1 MDLETPLQDI
11 HENIQ
16 DINEYA
22 HSKIKIR
29 LIVYIFIALAM
40 YAITIY
46 YIAKDEIGFALP
58 FLGVVVG
65 LGGGFLTSRIY
76 KIKWDKR
83 AQQVISEYDFI
94 GGAILGLYVFFELNR
109 EKIVGLFVNGPAV
122 VAVSFAI
129 LGGIMIGRILGIS
142 RKVNKII
149 QDNA

>member
-1 MDLETPLQDI
+1 MDLETPLQDLQ
-11 HENIQ
+11 ENIQ

-29 LIVYIFIALAM
+29 LIIYIVIALAM

-46 YIAKDEIGFALP
+46 YIAKDEVGFTLPILGALI
-58 FLGVVVG
+58 G
-65 LGGGFLTSRIY
+65 LGGGYLTSRIF

-83 AQQVISEYDFI
+83 GQQVISEYDFI
-94 GGAILGLYVFFELNR
+94 GGAILGLYVIFEIYR
-109 EKIVGLFVNGPAV
+109 DQIVGYFIQGPAV
-122 VAVSFAI
+122 VAVSFAV

-149 QDNA
+149 QANA